1 MKEPSELPQND
12 SHVNVTASSSLSRRD
27 RAISRSFWRFFIAAC
42 LGFAI
47 YWFVSGSYVPA
58 INHVKCHFRGHG
70 LTNGIAT
77 GDDCDVPT
85 TAVDGNAV
93 PLAQRPNE
101 RHDLAFKNS
110 SNKVPLEAH
119 IMSKCPDARD
129 CLRELVVPAMEQISG
144 LVDFDLSFI
153 AR

>member
-1 MKEPSELPQND
+1 MKAPSELPQDN
-12 SHVNVTASSSLSRRD
+12 SHADAVASLSLSRRD
-27 RAISRSFWRFFIAAC
+27 RATSRSFWRFLTAVC

-58 INHVKCHFRGHG
+58 VNHVKCHFRGHG
-70 LTNGIAT
+70 LTKGT
-77 GDDCDVPT
+77 PGDDCDDPT
-85 TAVDGNAV
+85 TAADGSAV
-93 PLAQRPNE
+93 PLGQHPME
-101 RHDLAFKNS
+101 QHGLAFKDS